1 VSRQGDPEASRAPA
15 GARQRLGDGGVPPSI
30 LSRLEMPDSERP
42 PGPSLEQLADEAGV
56 DYWAV
61 RKWLEREVARRQQ
74 ERYRMHGHAIARL
87 DARLDRLVEVPNEQ
101 APKSG

>member
-1 VSRQGDPEASRAPA
+1 MTDKE
-15 GARQRLGDGGVPPSI
+15 
-30 LSRLEMPDSERP
+30 

-61 RKWLEREVARRQQ
+61 RRWLEREVARRQQ

-87 DARLDRLVEVPNEQ
+87 DARLKRLAEVPDQ
-101 APKSG
+101 TPQVAPGG